1 MCAAHSLQLYLSL
14 CDPMDY
20 SPLDSYVRDSPG
32 KNTGVSYHAL
42 LQEIFPIWGMN
53 LHLPV
58 SPALQADSL
67 PTEPPGK
74 PQEPQY
80 IGAMIISV
88 LLMKTWYSER

>member
-80 IGAMIISV
+80 IGTMIISV